1 MKAQVLIT
9 STSASSA
16 LEVISMPRS
25 NTLPSM
31 ISASTRFFAQPR
43 LIIPP
48 LAALVA
54 VVAGPSPAWSEEL
67 PPTRQPLQK
76 TCSLVSLSCYLQIGV
91 AVGDDLAVL
100 ANLHGF
106 TIEHAHAEAV
116 TAEFDCSIG
125 RRNPPFKCRLGGI
138 VVNRYLHVS
147 PF

>member
-1 MKAQVLIT
+1 
-9 STSASSA
+9 S
-16 LEVISMPRS
+16 R
-25 NTLPSM
+25 
-31 ISASTRFFAQPR
+31 
-43 LIIPP
+43 P
-48 LAALVA
+48 LAAVVA
-54 VVAGPSPAWSEEL
+54 VVAGASPAWSEEL
-67 PPTRQPLQK
+67 RPTRRPLQK
-76 TCSLVSLSCYLQIGV
+76 NCSLVSLGCYLQIGV

-147 PF
+147 PFEWFDVNAIRALGITRFVIGLRCRDLFGPHWFGAANF